1 MQCKIFK
8 DKIVIQFLYKAEI
21 ATIELIEKIII
32 FAGNISIEF
41 KPGLT
46 IDIEE

>member
-8 DKIVIQFLYKAEI
+8 DKIVILFLYKAEI
-21 ATIELIEKIII
+21 ATIELII
-32 FAGNISIEF
+32 FAGNISVEF
-41 KPGLT
+41 IPGLT